1 MEWLLIGLGGSLGAM
16 ARYSI
21 NIYFRPHKKPV
32 ATILVNMLGSFLFGL
47 ILATNLVINGSFY
60 MFFVSGF
67 LGAFT
72 TFSTFSNETIN
83 IFFNRGFLK
92 TILYIS
98 FHFSIILLM
107 AIIGFITNSYWF

>member
-1 MEWLLIGLGGSLGAM
+1 MEWFLIGLGGSLGAI

-21 NIYFRPHKKPV
+21 NIYFKSYKKPV

-47 ILATNLVINGSFY
+47 ILAANLVVNGSFY
-60 MFFVSGF
+60 IFFVSGF

-72 TFSTFSNETIN
+72 TFSTFTYETIN
-83 IFFNRGFLK
+83 IFINRGL
-92 TILYIS
+92 TRGIIYIS

-107 AIIGFITNSYWF
+107 AIIGFVTNSYWF

>member
-1 MEWLLIGLGGSLGAM
+1 MDWLLIGLGGSLGAM

-21 NIYFRPHKKPV
+21 NIYFKPHKKPA
-32 ATILVNMLGSFLFGL
+32 ATLIVNMLGSFLFGL
-47 ILATNLVINGSFY
+47 ILAANLVINDSFY
-60 MFFVSGF
+60 LFFASGF

-72 TFSTFSNETIN
+72 TFSTFTLETIN
-83 IFFNRGFLK
+83 IFNNRGLSR

-107 AIIGFITNSYWF
+107 AIVGFVTNSYWF